1 MASSGN
7 SVRIYYPK
15 SLRLKCSYELRTDM
29 IDEYI
34 DFAYFSKDLL
44 IVCYASERYASTNI
58 RFYLLRDGQCVH
70 HSDMDIKEHAIIKD
84 FAMNKDWSQ
93 LLYLTDAG
101 KVWYWSPQV
110 VNSYEIACTDTSAF
124 ENSALVT
131 KSGYVIST
139 GHQGRINIHDSSSK
153 SIVKVLVCPDDYVDC
168 NILAIS
174 PDDKYVVSASRF
186 MSRYML
192 SGN

>member
-1 MASSGN
+1 
-7 SVRIYYPK
+7 
-15 SLRLKCSYELRTDM
+15 
-29 IDEYI
+29 
-34 DFAYFSKDLL
+34 
-44 IVCYASERYASTNI
+44 
-58 RFYLLRDGQCVH
+58 
-70 HSDMDIKEHAIIKD
+70 MDIKEHAIIKD
-84 FAMNKDWSQ
+84 FAMNKAWSQ

-124 ENSALVT
+124 ENSTLVT

-153 SIVKVLVCPDDYVDC
+153 SIIKVLVCPDDYVDC

-174 PDDKYVVSASRF
+174 PDDKYIVSASRF
-186 MSRYML
+186 MSRYMYIWEL
-192 SGN
+192 NSGIMIQKISVSDRVNSISFSSDGSKIIVAYANSQMVYEWDSFMSLIEKQKALFGDPPYLTDAEKDRYYL